1 MLDQIAYSD
10 ALILVAR
17 IFLMA
22 LFVSTG
28 WEKLTNFAATVGY
41 MQTVK
46 APLPAIAAAIAV
58 FMEFFVGIAIIVG
71 ILTRLLALAFAVF
84 TLGTA
89 LLGHRF
95 WTMDGTRIGMPGFAG
110 FPSHH
115 FRSCL
120 NGAEA
125 DVTVGPS
132 RSPLRTRS
140 GYDHR
145 SST

>member
-28 WEKLTNFAATVGY
+28 WEKLTNFATTVGY

-95 WTMDGTRIGMPGFAG
+95 WTMDGEMRHENKINFLKNMSIIGGMLLLAVTGPGRFAVW
-110 FPSHH
+110 P
-115 FRSCL
+115 
-120 NGAEA
+120 
-125 DVTVGPS
+125 
-132 RSPLRTRS
+132 
-140 GYDHR
+140 
-145 SST
+145 

>member
-95 WTMDGTRIGMPGFAG
+95 WTMDGEMRHENKINFLKNMSIIGGMLLLAVTGPGRFAVW
-110 FPSHH
+110 P
-115 FRSCL
+115 
-120 NGAEA
+120 
-125 DVTVGPS
+125 
-132 RSPLRTRS
+132 
-140 GYDHR
+140 
-145 SST
+145 

>member
-28 WEKLTNFAATVGY
+28 WEKLTNFATTVGY

-95 WTMDGTRIGMPGFAG
+95 WTMDGEMRHENKINFLKNMSIIGGMLLLAVTGPGRFAIW
-110 FPSHH
+110 P
-115 FRSCL
+115 
-120 NGAEA
+120 
-125 DVTVGPS
+125 
-132 RSPLRTRS
+132 
-140 GYDHR
+140 
-145 SST
+145 

>member
-1 MLDQIAYSD
+1 
-10 ALILVAR
+10 
-17 IFLMA
+17 
-22 LFVSTG
+22 
-28 WEKLTNFAATVGY
+28 

-95 WTMDGTRIGMPGFAG
+95 WTMDGEMRHENKINFLKNMSIIGGMLLLAVTGPGRFAVW
-110 FPSHH
+110 P
-115 FRSCL
+115 
-120 NGAEA
+120 
-125 DVTVGPS
+125 
-132 RSPLRTRS
+132 
-140 GYDHR
+140 
-145 SST
+145 

>member
-95 WTMDGTRIGMPGFAG
+95 WTMDGEMRHENKINFLKNMSIIGGMLLLAVTGPGRFAIW
-110 FPSHH
+110 P
-115 FRSCL
+115 
-120 NGAEA
+120 
-125 DVTVGPS
+125 
-132 RSPLRTRS
+132 
-140 GYDHR
+140 
-145 SST
+145 